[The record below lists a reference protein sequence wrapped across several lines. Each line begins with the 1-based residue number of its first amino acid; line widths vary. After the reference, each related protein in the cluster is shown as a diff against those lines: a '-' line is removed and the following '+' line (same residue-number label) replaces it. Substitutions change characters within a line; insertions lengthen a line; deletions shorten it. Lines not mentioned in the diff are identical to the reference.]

1 MLRWSS
7 TDAKA
12 GWSKITY
19 KVIFGTQEALEAS
32 LEHSP
37 VSSQITTSFVER
49 QNGPLRQHNGRF
61 TRKTRCFSKE
71 AYWVDRQLHLC
82 VAYYHFCLPHAGVRE
97 EIVPPV
103 PTKGNGSL
111 KKWRQV
117 TPALSV
123 GVTDHVWTRKE
134 LLTFRIP
141 PQSHN

>member
-1 MLRWSS
+1 
-7 TDAKA
+7 
-12 GWSKITY
+12 
-19 KVIFGTQEALEAS
+19 
-32 LEHSP
+32 
-37 VSSQITTSFVER
+37 
-49 QNGPLRQHNGRF
+49 
-61 TRKTRCFSKE
+61 
-71 AYWVDRQLHLC
+71 VDRQLHLC

-117 TPALSV
+117 TPAMSV